1 MKPIRIQ
8 FCKVWASY
16 QPRAARVAELIKQE
30 LGIQPELVEGDRGEF
45 TVWVG
50 DRMVAKKGWVRFPQ
64 DKKVLS
70 AVQQALTG

>member
-1 MKPIRIQ
+1 M
-8 FCKVWASY
+8 
-16 QPRAARVAELIKQE
+16 AELIKQE

-50 DRMVAKKGWVRFPQ
+50 DRMVAKKGWVRFPP

-70 AVQQALTG
+70 VVKQALTE

>member
-1 MKPIRIQ
+1 
-8 FCKVWASY
+8 
-16 QPRAARVAELIKQE
+16 VAELIKRE
-30 LGIQPELVEGDRGEF
+30 LGIQPELIEGDRGEF

-50 DRMVAKKGWVRFPQ
+50 DRMVATKGWIRFPQ